1 MSTPKVLKEG
11 TFEGAIDIGQWNA
24 DEGKDESESVAV
36 SNTISLSQSKLRWN
50 ESQPDER
57 LESLL

>member
-1 MSTPKVLKEG
+1 MLKEG